1 MMTAYKIETNVK
13 HNYKSDETSVVFIYA
28 IFLPLMLDHRILM
41 EG

>member
-13 HNYKSDETSVVFIYA
+13 HSCKHDEAAMVFSYV
-28 IFLPLMLDHRILM
+28 IFLPLMLDHGILM